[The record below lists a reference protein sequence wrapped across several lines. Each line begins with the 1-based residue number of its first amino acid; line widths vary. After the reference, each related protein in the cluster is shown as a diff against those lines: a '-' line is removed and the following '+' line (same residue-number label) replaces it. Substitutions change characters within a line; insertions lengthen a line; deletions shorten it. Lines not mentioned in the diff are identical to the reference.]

1 MGTTPDYRWINK
13 TPVQQGRFFSEDEAA
28 CLSRVAVIGAAVAQ
42 QLYRGEPAL
51 GTRLLMDNIP
61 FIVIGVLQEKGVDP
75 TGSDQDDRVLIPI
88 LTAQRRAM
96 QDDSLD
102 RIFLQAESRAHLAS
116 VEDEATALLRQR
128 HELGKRA
135 DDFTI
140 RSQETLLA
148 TLAQVDSS
156 FARLLTGL
164 AIVTLTMV
172 SVGLLATSLLSV
184 RERHA
189 EIGIR
194 MAVGALPRQVLVQF
208 LSESVIVALI
218 GAAAGLLVGAIGII
232 LGGSLL
238 HWRVA
243 LTWQSALVP
252 FLVSLGI
259 SILFGVY
266 PAWRAARLDPILAL
280 RSA

>member
-1 MGTTPDYRWINK
+1 
-13 TPVQQGRFFSEDEAA
+13 
-28 CLSRVAVIGAAVAQ
+28 
-42 QLYRGEPAL
+42 
-51 GTRLLMDNIP
+51 
-61 FIVIGVLQEKGVDP
+61 
-75 TGSDQDDRVLIPI
+75 
-88 LTAQRRAM
+88 
-96 QDDSLD
+96 
-102 RIFLQAESRAHLAS
+102 
-116 VEDEATALLRQR
+116 
-128 HELGKRA
+128 
-135 DDFTI
+135 
-140 RSQETLLA
+140 
-148 TLAQVDSS
+148 
-156 FARLLTGL
+156 
-164 AIVTLTMV
+164 
-172 SVGLLATSLLSV
+172 
-184 RERHA
+184 
-189 EIGIR
+189 

-218 GAAAGLLVGAIGII
+218 GAAVGLLVGAIGII